1 MAANPI
7 SSQLPSRAA
16 RGRCNVGSTFR
27 LRPTGRRAVSRSWG
41 TPDMLI
47 TAHALLMDGPDA
59 DAGYIGII
67 GTVLEV
73 RYRKTER

>member
-1 MAANPI
+1 
-7 SSQLPSRAA
+7 
-16 RGRCNVGSTFR
+16 
-27 LRPTGRRAVSRSWG
+27 
-41 TPDMLI
+41 MLI